1 MKHSR
6 ATIRYAK
13 ALLQL
18 SLEKNIL
25 EESYNDMML
34 LDSVCFESKELS
46 LLLKSP
52 IVKTDQK
59 IKIFHEIFTNKITPL
74 SISFMNIIM
83 SKKREYLLEG
93 IAKKFIDLYRNEK
106 NIETAIV
113 TTATPISEELKNEI
127 ITYITTKNNKVELKE
142 VVNKDIIGGAII
154 RIGDKELDAS
164 ISSEISELRQT
175 FNKNLYLQ
183 DF

>member
-1 MKHSR
+1 MKNSR

-25 EESYNDMML
+25 ETSYNDMIL

-59 IKIFHEIFTNKITPL
+59 IKIFHEIFTNKISPL
-74 SISFMNIIM
+74 SMSFVKIIM
-83 SKKREYLLEG
+83 SKKRE
-93 IAKKFIDLYRNEK
+93 
-106 NIETAIV
+106 
-113 TTATPISEELKNEI
+113 
-127 ITYITTKNNKVELKE
+127 
-142 VVNKDIIGGAII
+142 
-154 RIGDKELDAS
+154 
-164 ISSEISELRQT
+164 
-175 FNKNLYLQ
+175 
-183 DF
+183 